1 MKKGEDLFRLSTGV
15 FTGAEAI
22 VDVPWPYFR

>member
-1 MKKGEDLFRLSTGV
+1 MKGEELFLWSTGV

-22 VDVPWPYFR
+22 VDVPQTYF